1 MWRGGGSRVSSLSN
15 WVSREVSLRWRRGRE
30 QDLRRDLKSS
40 FWEFPGGPVVGIVH
54 FSCQGPR
61 FGPWL

>member
-54 FSCQGPR
+54 FPC
-61 FGPWL
+61 